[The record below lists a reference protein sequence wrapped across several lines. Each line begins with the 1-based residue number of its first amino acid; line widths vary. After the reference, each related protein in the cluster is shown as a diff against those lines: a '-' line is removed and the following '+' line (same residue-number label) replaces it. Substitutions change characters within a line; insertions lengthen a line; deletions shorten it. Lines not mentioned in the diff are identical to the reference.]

1 MPERKDDLNS
11 MINKL
16 WPILVRRRMWIILTF
31 LTVALVTTIVAL
43 KLPAKYRSEATIL
56 VQSQSAPNQLVISNS
71 TANTME
77 DLDPMTDKI
86 LSRTHLLQVIDEF
99 HLYPGLR
106 HDMDPNELATLMRN
120 NIELTPMN
128 KNPER
133 RSVNALMVAYTASN
147 PEVAQKVT
155 NRLTS
160 LFIEGNQQ
168 AIQGKD
174 TGMTSFLS
182 SELAQAKAELDR
194 QEAIV
199 RDFKMR
205 NLGQLPEQQQGN
217 MEILSGLQT
226 QLQAAQTSLGQ
237 ARQQKAYLDAMLAQ
251 PTPVTPETA
260 NQAND
265 EPPSPTVALQTEL
278 VQLRSQRQDLLSR
291 YSPLYPDVVSLNQ
304 RIADDEAQL
313 KRLQASA
320 PARSKTHTAASNT
333 SSPAVAQLKS
343 QLEANR
349 LQISED
355 QRRISDLQGQIS
367 AYQGRLNLA
376 PVRAQQLSE
385 VMRNY
390 DQAKQRYT
398 DLQNKQGESEL
409 ATNLAKK
416 QIDAQFQVIDTA
428 SLPSEP
434 ANHQRVA
441 IALGG
446 FFGGLVLGI
455 VLAFLVEA
463 RHPTFHNDKELKQAF
478 SVPLIVALPPF
489 RTQNEIDKQTSRK
502 RMEWLLATTATLIIL
517 AAQAYIV
524 HRG

>member
-16 WPILVRRRMWIILTF
+16 WPILVRRRIWIILTF
-31 LTVALVTTIVAL
+31 LTVALITTVVAYE
-43 KLPAKYRSEATIL
+43 LPAQYRSEATIL
-56 VQSQSAPNQLVISNS
+56 VQSQSAPNQLIISNS

-77 DLDPMTDKI
+77 DIDPMTDKI

-99 HLYPGLR
+99 NLYPNLR
-106 HDMDPNELATLMRN
+106 HTMDPNELATMMRN
-120 NIELTPMN
+120 NIELAPMS

-133 RSVNALMVAYTASN
+133 RSVNALMIAYTASN
-147 PEVAQKVT
+147 PQIAQRVT

-160 LFIEGNQQ
+160 LFIEENQQ
-168 AIQGKD
+168 AVQGKD

-182 SELAQAKAELDR
+182 SQLAEAKADLDK
-194 QEAIV
+194 QEALV
-199 RDFKMR
+199 RDFKMK
-205 NLGQLPEQQQGN
+205 NLGQLPEQAQGN

-226 QLQAAQTSLGQ
+226 QLQAAQASLAQ

-251 PTPVTPETA
+251 PTPVTPETV
-260 NQAND
+260 NQSND

-278 VQLRSQRQDLLSR
+278 VQLRSQRQDLLSK
-291 YSPLYPDVVSLNQ
+291 YSPLYPDVISLNQ
-304 RIADDEAQL
+304 RIADDEAEL
-313 KRLQASA
+313 KKLQAAA
-320 PARSKTHTAASNT
+320 PPRSKTHTAATNT
-333 SSPAVAQLKS
+333 NSPAVAQLKS

-349 LQISED
+349 LQTSED
-355 QRRISDLQGQIS
+355 QQRIDNLQSQIS

-390 DQAKQRYT
+390 DQAKQRYA
-398 DLQNKQGESEL
+398 DLQSKQGESEL
-409 ATNLAKK
+409 ATNLAKD
-416 QIDAQFQVIDTA
+416 QIDAQFQVIDAA

-434 ANHQRVA
+434 FSHQRVA

-446 FFGGLVLGI
+446 LAGGLVLGLI
-455 VLAFLVEA
+455 LGFLAEF
-463 RHPTFHNDKELKQAF
+463 RHPSYHNDKELKEKFA
-478 SVPLIVALPPF
+478 VPLIIALPPF
-489 RTQNEIDKQTSRK
+489 RTQDEINKQTTR
-502 RMEWLLATTATLIIL
+502 RRLEWIFATTATLIIL

>member
-16 WPILVRRRMWIILTF
+16 WPVLVRRRMWIIVSF
-31 LTVALVTTIVAL
+31 ITVALIMTIVSL
-43 KLPAKYRSEATIL
+43 KLPAKYRSEASIL

-77 DLDPMTDKI
+77 DLDPMTNKI

-99 HLYPGLR
+99 NLYPGLR

-120 NIELTPMN
+120 NIELTPMS

-133 RSVNALMVAYTASN
+133 RSVNALLIAYTASN
-147 PEVAQKVT
+147 PKIAQQVT

-160 LFIEGNQQ
+160 LFIEENQQ

-174 TGMTSFLS
+174 TGMTTFLS
-182 SELAQAKAELDR
+182 SQLADAKAELDK
-194 QEAIV
+194 QDALV
-199 RDFKMR
+199 RDFKMK
-205 NLGQLPEQQQGN
+205 NLGQLPEQAQGN

-251 PTPVTPETA
+251 PAPVTPDTTA
-260 NQAND
+260 PSSD
-265 EPPSPTVALQTEL
+265 EPPSPIVALQTEL

-291 YSPLYPDVVSLNQ
+291 YSPLYPDVVSLNE
-304 RIADDEAQL
+304 RITEDEAQL

-320 PARSKTHTAASNT
+320 PSRSKSHTTTANT
-333 SSPAVAQLKS
+333 NSPAVAQLKS

-355 QRRISDLQGQIS
+355 QRRINDLQGQIS

-376 PVRAQQLSE
+376 PVRAQQLAE

-390 DQAKQRYT
+390 DQAHQRYI
-398 DLQNKQGESEL
+398 DLQSKQSESEL

-416 QIDAQFQVIDTA
+416 QMDAQFQIIDSA

-434 ANHQRVA
+434 ASHQRVA

-446 FFGGLVLGI
+446 LFGGLVLGI

-463 RHPTFHNDKELKQAF
+463 RNPTFHSDKELKQSF
-478 SVPLIVALPPF
+478 SIPLIIALPPF
-489 RTQNEIDKQTSRK
+489 RTQDEIDRQASRK
-502 RMEWLLATTATLIIL
+502 RMEWILATAATLIIL